1 MKQLTAQGQADLAS
15 LIFNNL
21 MAGQNNIQ
29 PAAKHYLKQ
38 EIKKIIISSNQS
50 GELFKTQKDYAEK
63 LNEILDKESIEV

>member
-1 MKQLTAQGQADLAS
+1 
-15 LIFNNL
+15 